1 MAKPEAHGMISEET
15 IAICRE
21 IGDRAK
27 APDVWLRLGI
37 ACGSVNTA
45 LEGEQPPR
53 DLLERMAELNTVKL
67 AEERIGEWIRLRK
80 KAVTAREAK

>member
-1 MAKPEAHGMISEET
+1 MISEET

-53 DLLERMAELNTVKL
+53 GLLERMTDQSTLKL
-67 AEERIGEWIRLRK
+67 AEKRIEEWIRLRK
-80 KAVTAREAK
+80 KAVAAREAK